1 MSNVMEKYIEQLK
14 DIILENNFFD
24 TLAGMRFQ
32 EWNEIRSMTAVIA
45 FAGRSKKQQS
55 YLLTSESD
63 EERLYVTHLYID
75 PRGQVMVQVNQEDTD
90 DFSTILKPNA
100 VPAEAYSEETLK
112 EWVDLLTY

>member
-1 MSNVMEKYIEQLK
+1 MEKYIEQLK

-55 YLLTSESD
+55 YRLTSGSD
-63 EERLYVTHLYID
+63 SDAIYVTHLYID
-75 PRGQVMVQVNQEDTD
+75 MFGEVKVQLGSEDSD
-90 DFSTILKPNA
+90 DFTAILHPSDEP
-100 VPAEAYSEETLK
+100 VDAYGEEILQ
-112 EWVDLLTY
+112 EWIDLLTY